1 MIIAEAMK
9 TNATDW
15 RNRDVDW
22 KGFVA
27 TLEQK
32 FRRTKETM
40 AEYAGMSKDQRG
52 RIKSCPGCFVGGQLD
67 NSGRR
72 TKENVVCR
80 TMVTLDADF
89 ATKNDWENFARLRGD
104 HAVAAYP
111 THTSTPDKPRLRWVL
126 PASRPMTP
134 DEYPAVARKVA
145 EWIGIETI
153 DPTSYDI
160 NRLFYYPSAP
170 QDAPYELQHRE
181 GIPIDVD
188 EILASYGPSGAWRD
202 IRLWP
207 RSSHEPPRTTGKKTK
222 VENPTLKA
230 GIVGLFCRTYDVPA
244 AIAEFIP
251 EVYTPTAQE
260 DRYTYAKG
268 STAGGAIVYNDGAFL
283 YSNHAT
289 DPAGGRSVN
298 AFDLVRIHKFGEMD
312 SGLGEDDATPTQRP
326 SYKAMV
332 EWMDNL
338 EAVTEQKLREDNEQ
352 FDADFGDMAEA
363 TDENTAEK
371 APPFVIKGSRGQ
383 LKVDAT
389 RLAEYV
395 RRNLHYRLVRDT
407 ATEAQR
413 VFVYDRGVYQQ
424 CAPEMF
430 QGKIKEFIRD
440 YSKPLVSMPPV
451 MEAYHQLMTDTN
463 YEKQT
468 SLDADKDLINFQNGV
483 LRLSDMA
490 LLPHSPDILST
501 VQIPCDWIDKE
512 PETPVFDVYMHKLTS
527 GNNEVKQLLLEFMGV
542 ALSNVPGCRMKKA
555 LFLFGPGNTGKSQ
568 LRILLT
574 RLLGDRLCSS
584 ADLADLEAR
593 FGTSNLYGK
602 RLVGSP
608 DMRYAT
614 VRELRVFKT
623 VSAGDPIMVE
633 FKGQPAFSYTY
644 QGVLWFC
651 ANELP
656 CFGGDNGPWVYER
669 IVPVR
674 CSNVVPEEERDA
686 LLVDRMYAER
696 EGIVYQAVQALKRV
710 IRNGYRYDIP
720 ESVLTER
727 QRYQVE
733 NDSALS
739 FFDECMRHT
748 MPGEKLNPFCTTGR
762 VYRVYQAWC
771 RQNTRNGYAKSQTDF
786 RKALA
791 MHLKLST
798 DDLIVRQK
806 GQSYYRGI
814 TLRREAKTEY
824 ADDYDCF
831 VDMETTETA

>member
-1 MIIAEAMK
+1 MIIAEANR
-9 TNATDW
+9 TNATNW
-15 RNRDVDW
+15 RNHDMSWSD
-22 KGFVA
+22 FVA

-32 FRRTKETM
+32 FRRTPETM
-40 AEYAGMSKDQRG
+40 AEYTKISKSEQSA
-52 RIKSCPGCFVGGQLD
+52 IKSQAGGFVGGQLRG
-67 NSGRR
+67 GRR

-80 TMVTLDADF
+80 TMVTLDADY
-89 ATKNDWENFARLRGD
+89 ATENDWGNFTCLYDGF
-104 HAVAAYP
+104 AVVAYP
-111 THTSTPDKPRLRWVL
+111 THKSTPAKPRLRWVL
-126 PASRPMTP
+126 PASRQMTP
-134 DEYPAVARKVA
+134 EEYPAVARRVA
-145 EWIGIETI
+145 EWIGIETM
-153 DPTSYDI
+153 DGSTYDI
-160 NRLFYYPSAP
+160 NRLFYYPTVP
-170 QDAPYELQHRE
+170 QDAPYELLRQA
-181 GIPIDVD
+181 GAPLDVD
-188 EILASYGPSGAWRD
+188 AVLATYGPHEAWKD
-202 IRLWP
+202 AGLWP
-207 RSSHEPPRTTGKKTK
+207 VSSRELTQTIGPKGK
-222 VENPTLKA
+222 VEDPTIKKGA
-230 GIVGLFCRTYDVPA
+230 VGLFCRTYDVEA
-244 AIAEFIP
+244 AIAEFLPDIY
-251 EVYTPTAQE
+251 EETATHG
-260 DRYTYAKG
+260 RYTYLAG
-268 STAGGAIVYNDGAFL
+268 STSGGAVVVDSGNGF
-283 YSNHAT
+283 YSFHST
-289 DPAGGRSVN
+289 DPAGGRTRN
-298 AFDLVRIHKFGEMD
+298 AFDLVRIHKFGGMD
-312 SGLGEDDATPTQRP
+312 KDKSEDDATPTQRP

-501 VQIPCDWIDKE
+501 VQVPCDWIDKE
-512 PETPVFDVYMHKLTS
+512 PETPVFDAYMHKLTS

-623 VSAGDPIMVE
+623 VSAGDPVMVE

-710 IRNGYRYDIP
+710 IRNGYCYDIP

>member
-1 MIIAEAMK
+1 MIIAEANR
-9 TNATDW
+9 TNATNW
-15 RNRDVDW
+15 RNHDMSWSD
-22 KGFVA
+22 FVA

-32 FRRTKETM
+32 FRRTPETM
-40 AEYAGMSKDQRG
+40 AEYTKMSKSEQSA
-52 RIKSCPGCFVGGQLD
+52 IKSQAGGFVGGQLRG
-67 NSGRR
+67 GRR

-80 TMVTLDADF
+80 TMVTLDADY
-89 ATKNDWENFARLRGD
+89 ATENDWGNFTCLYDGF
-104 HAVAAYP
+104 AVVAYP
-111 THTSTPDKPRLRWVL
+111 THKSTPAKPRLRWVL
-126 PASRPMTP
+126 PASRQMTP
-134 DEYPAVARKVA
+134 EEYPAVARRVA
-145 EWIGIETI
+145 EWIGIETM
-153 DPTSYDI
+153 DGSSYDI
-160 NRLFYYPSAP
+160 NRLFYYPTVP
-170 QDAPYELQHRE
+170 QDAPYELLRQA
-181 GIPIDVD
+181 GAPLDVD
-188 EILASYGPSGAWRD
+188 AVLASYGPHEAWKD
-202 IRLWP
+202 AGLWP
-207 RSSHEPPRTTGKKTK
+207 VSSRELTQTIGPKGK
-222 VENPTLKA
+222 VEDPTIKKGA
-230 GIVGLFCRTYDVPA
+230 VGLFCRTYDVEA
-244 AIAEFIP
+244 AIAEFLPDIY
-251 EVYTPTAQE
+251 EETATHG
-260 DRYTYAKG
+260 RYTYLAG
-268 STAGGAIVYNDGAFL
+268 STSGGAVVVDSGNGF
-283 YSNHAT
+283 YSFHST
-289 DPAGGRSVN
+289 DPAGGRTRN
-298 AFDLVRIHKFGEMD
+298 AFDLVRIHKFGGMD
-312 SGLGEDDATPTQRP
+312 KDKSEDDATPTQRP

-338 EAVTEQKLREDNEQ
+338 EAVTEQKLREGNEQ

-371 APPFVIKGSRGQ
+371 APPFVIKGARGQ

-468 SLDADKDLINFQNGV
+468 SLDADKDLINFRNGV
-483 LRLSDMA
+483 LRLSDMT
-490 LLPHSPDILST
+490 LLPHSPGILST
-501 VQIPCDWIDKE
+501 IQVPCDWIDKE
-512 PETPVFDVYMHKLTS
+512 PETPVFDAYMHTLTS
-527 GNNEVKQLLLEFMGV
+527 GNDGVKQLLLEFMGV
-542 ALSNVPGCRMKKA
+542 ALSNVPGCKMKKA

-720 ESVLTER
+720 KSVLAER

-733 NDSALS
+733 NDSVLS
-739 FFDECMRHT
+739 FFGECMRHT
-748 MPGEKLNPFCTTGR
+748 MPGEKFNSFCTTGR

-798 DDLIVRQK
+798 GDLIVRQK

-814 TLRREAKTEY
+814 TLRREAKIEY

>member
-1 MIIAEAMK
+1 MKIATARKKTSQHWRTSEITWDAFLDKLRTPLRTAETVREYRAMSKDERDAAKEA
-9 TNATDW
+9 AG
-15 RNRDVDW
+15 
-22 KGFVA
+22 GFVA
-27 TLEQK
+27 GAL
-32 FRRTKETM
+32 
-40 AEYAGMSKDQRG
+40 S
-52 RIKSCPGCFVGGQLD
+52 
-67 NSGRR
+67 SGRR
-72 TKENVVCR
+72 KTEFVTER
-80 TMVTLDADF
+80 SMLTLDADS
-89 ATKNDWENFARLRGD
+89 AHPQAWESVTMLLEYRMCC
-104 HAVAAYP
+104 YT
-111 THTSTPDKPRLRWVL
+111 THSHTEAKPRLRWII
-126 PASRPMTP
+126 PTSRPMTP

-145 EWIGIETI
+145 TWLDIETM
-153 DPTSYDI
+153 DPTTYEVA
-160 NRLFYYPSAP
+160 RLMFWATCPKDGAYSFHE
-170 QDAPYELQHRE
+170 QDGPLLN
-181 GIPIDVD
+181 PD
-188 EILASYGPSGAWRD
+188 EVLASYGPGEAWRD
-202 IRLWP
+202 TTLWP
-207 RSSHEPPRTTGKKTK
+207 IAKSEAEVRQKLIAKAGEPTEKP
-222 VENPTLKA
+222 

-268 STAGGAIVYNDGAFL
+268 STAGGAIIYNDGAFL

-312 SGLGEDDATPTQRP
+312 GGLGEDDATPTQRP

-338 EAVTEQKLREDNEQ
+338 EAVTEQKLREGNEQ

-363 TDENTAEK
+363 TDENTAERV
-371 APPFVIKGSRGQ
+371 PPFVIKGARGQ

-468 SLDADKDLINFQNGV
+468 SLDADKDLINFRNGV
-483 LRLSDMA
+483 LRLSDMT

-501 VQIPCDWIDKE
+501 IQVPCNWIDKE
-512 PETPVFDVYMHKLTS
+512 PETPVFDAYMHTLTS
-527 GNNEVKQLLLEFMGV
+527 GNDGVKQLLLEFMGV
-542 ALSNVPGCRMKKA
+542 ALSNVPGCKMKKA
-555 LFLFGPGNTGKSQ
+555 LFLFESGNTGKSQ

-696 EGIVYQAVQALKRV
+696 GGIVYQAVQALKRV

>member
-1 MIIAEAMK
+1 MIIAEANR
-9 TNATDW
+9 TNATNW
-15 RNRDVDW
+15 RNHDMSWSD
-22 KGFVA
+22 FVA

-32 FRRTKETM
+32 FRRTPETM
-40 AEYAGMSKDQRG
+40 AEYTKMSKSEQSA
-52 RIKSCPGCFVGGQLD
+52 IKSQAGGFVGGQLRG
-67 NSGRR
+67 GRR

-80 TMVTLDADF
+80 TMVTLDADY
-89 ATKNDWENFARLRGD
+89 ATENDWGNFTCLYDGF
-104 HAVAAYP
+104 AVVAYP
-111 THTSTPDKPRLRWVL
+111 THKSTPAKPRLRWVL
-126 PASRPMTP
+126 PASRQMTP
-134 DEYPAVARKVA
+134 EEYPAVARRVA
-145 EWIGIETI
+145 EWIGIETM
-153 DPTSYDI
+153 DGSSYDI
-160 NRLFYYPSAP
+160 NRLFYYPTVP
-170 QDAPYELQHRE
+170 QDAPYELLRQA
-181 GIPIDVD
+181 GAPLDVD
-188 EILASYGPSGAWRD
+188 AVLASYGPHEAWKD
-202 IRLWP
+202 AGLWP
-207 RSSHEPPRTTGKKTK
+207 VSSRELTQTIGPKGK
-222 VENPTLKA
+222 VEDPRIKKGA
-230 GIVGLFCRTYDVPA
+230 VGLFCRTYDVEA
-244 AIAEFIP
+244 AIAEFLPDIY
-251 EVYTPTAQE
+251 EETATHG
-260 DRYTYAKG
+260 RYTYLAG
-268 STAGGAIVYNDGAFL
+268 STSGGAVVVDSGNGF
-283 YSNHAT
+283 YSFHST
-289 DPAGGRSVN
+289 DPAGGRTRN
-298 AFDLVRIHKFGEMD
+298 AFDLVRIHKFDGMD
-312 SGLGEDDATPTQRP
+312 KDKSEDDATPTQRP

-501 VQIPCDWIDKE
+501 VQVPCDWIDKE
-512 PETPVFDVYMHKLTS
+512 PETPVFDAYMHKLTS

-623 VSAGDPIMVE
+623 VSAGDPVMVE